1 MGGYAVWETKK
12 VGPNDLL
19 MYTITETMLP
29 FTEIEKTLGRSFV
42 LPYLALREELCF

>member
-1 MGGYAVWETKK
+1 MRDKK

-29 FTEIEKTLGRSFV
+29 FTEIEKTLGRSCVV
-42 LPYLALREELCF
+42 LFYHILL